1 MTKSFN
7 KLHIIT
13 ISFILAVICGVF
25 YCLTYYQKP
34 TQSKVAT
41 RKIEVSRNAIDYET
55 YFEQFDSVNF
65 MPGEKLSTLNLV
77 QTVDEEFLS
86 EINNNS
92 STTHYKGEVCY
103 DIEYNHENGKV
114 YLKATLYLDEEGNC
128 LFEKVEGVACWN
140 ENIDDV
146 DIVFE
151 ADDDIIFL
159 SDLNEDINNCGWF
172 KRALKFVKKHAVA
185 IVATVV
191 VVAVV
196 ATVAVAA
203 PAFVA
208 AATATISVGGGAAGL
223 AGGISA
229 GLVAAGSA
237 IASSTLVTATVAAAA
252 VTTGAVLTSYL
263 LDTAISLSKAYV
275 VDFAESVRKTD
286 RADRYLLVVMSALD
300 QPLVTHYKPVSLETA
315 KTWFS
320 LGGQVWTPYSNDA
333 IGLINLCGYAAGN
346 SKGEINVA
354 EHNTISLGNYGYYH
368 YHALDLNSKS
378 KIRLPGDGKSADTVV
393 AHAMHCFFYY

>member
-1 MTKSFN
+1 MLKSF
-7 KLHIIT
+7 KKMHIIT
-13 ISFILAVICGVF
+13 ISLILAVICGAF

-34 TQSKVAT
+34 AQAQTAQ
-41 RKIEVSRNAIDYET
+41 RNIEISRNAIDYDA
-55 YFEQFDSVNF
+55 YFEQFESVDFEPN
-65 MPGEKLSTLNLV
+65 EKLSTLTLV

-86 EINNNS
+86 EINNAS
-92 STTHYKGEVCY
+92 STTHYAGEVCY
-103 DIEYNHENGKV
+103 DIEYDNETDKV
-114 YLKATLYLDEEGNC
+114 YLNATLYLDDDGNC

-140 ENIDDV
+140 ENINNI

-151 ADDDIIFL
+151 AEDGIVFL
-159 SDLNEDINNCGWF
+159 SDLDENINNCGWF
-172 KRALKFVKKHAVA
+172 KKALKFVKKHAVA
-185 IVATVV
+185 IVATVA

-203 PAFVA
+203 PALVA
-208 AATATISVGGGAAGL
+208 AATATVSVGGGTA
-223 AGGISA
+223 GISA

-237 IASSTLVTATVAAAA
+237 IASSTLVSATIAAAA
-252 VTTGAVLTSYL
+252 VTTSVVLATCL
-263 LDTAISLSKAYV
+263 LDDIITLTEAYV

-286 RADRYLLVVMSALD
+286 REDRYLLVVMSALD
-300 QPLVTHYKPVSLETA
+300 QPLITHYKPVTLETA

-333 IGLINLCGYAAGN
+333 INLINSCGYAAGN

-368 YHALDLNSKS
+368 YHALDLNLKS
-378 KIRLPGDGKSADTVV
+378 KIRLPGDGKSADAVV